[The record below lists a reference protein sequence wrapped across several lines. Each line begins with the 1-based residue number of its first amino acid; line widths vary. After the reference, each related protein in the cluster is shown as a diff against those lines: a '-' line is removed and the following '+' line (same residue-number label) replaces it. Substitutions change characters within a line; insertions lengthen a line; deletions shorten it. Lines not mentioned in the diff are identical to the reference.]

1 MSNEGLFWMAD
12 QEFDTLSL
20 RDALGNFATG
30 VTVVTAKGEDGM
42 LAGVTAN
49 SFNSVSLDPPL
60 VLWSLDRGSPSL
72 KVLENA
78 SHFCVHI
85 LAEGQ
90 NDLCRKFARSGDD
103 KFNGVEFAEGL
114 GGAPILTGCLAH
126 FECRNVVH
134 HDGGDHVIIV
144 GEVERFETT
153 EGEPLI
159 FFRGQLGDLNWQFSS
174 YTSIASFIWH
184 RAFITNNNTIVSN

>member
-1 MSNEGLFWMAD
+1 MAD
-12 QEFDTLSL
+12 QALDTLSF
-20 RDALGNFATG
+20 RNALGNFATG
-30 VTVVTAKGEDGM
+30 VTVVTAKGEDGT

-72 KVLENA
+72 KVLEDA

-90 NDLCRKFARSGDD
+90 NDLCMKFAKSGDD
-103 KFNGVEFAEGL
+103 KFNGVEFTEGL
-114 GGAPILTGCLAH
+114 GGAPILDGCLAQ

-144 GEVERFETT
+144 GEVERFETA
-153 EGEPLI
+153 EGDPLI
-159 FFRGQLGDLNWQFSS
+159 FFRGQLGDL
-174 YTSIASFIWH
+174 APLPK
-184 RAFITNNNTIVSN
+184 AG

>member
-1 MSNEGLFWMAD
+1 MAD
-12 QEFDTLSL
+12 QEFDTLSF
-20 RDALGNFATG
+20 RNALGNFATG
-30 VTVVTAKGEDGM
+30 VTVVTAKGENGT

-60 VLWSLDRGSPSL
+60 VLWSLDRSSPSL
-72 KVLENA
+72 KVLEDA

-90 NDLCRKFARSGDD
+90 NELCMNFAKSGND
-103 KFNGVEFAEGL
+103 KFNGVDYIEGL
-114 GGAPILTGCLAH
+114 GGAPILGGCLAS

-144 GEVERFETT
+144 GEVERFESAG
-153 EGEPLI
+153 GEPLI
-159 FFRGQLGDLNWQFSS
+159 FFRGQLGDL
-174 YTSIASFIWH
+174 AP
-184 RAFITNNNTIVSN
+184 RPKAD

>member
-1 MSNEGLFWMAD
+1 MVD
-12 QEFDTLSL
+12 QKFDKTAF
-20 RDALGNFATG
+20 RNALGNFATG
-30 VTVVTAKGEDGM
+30 VTIVTAKGEDGT
-42 LAGVTAN
+42 LVGVTAN

-72 KVLENA
+72 TVLENA

-90 NDLCRKFARSGDD
+90 NDLCMKFAKSGED
-103 KFNGVEFAEGL
+103 KFSGVDFSDGL
-114 GGAPILTGCLAH
+114 GGAPVFDGCLAQ

-144 GEVERFETT
+144 GEVERFATMD
-153 EGEPLI
+153 GDPLI
-159 FFRGQLGDLNWQFSS
+159 FFRGQLGDL
-174 YTSIASFIWH
+174 AP
-184 RAFITNNNTIVSN
+184 VSKAL

>member
-1 MSNEGLFWMAD
+1 MAD
-12 QEFDTLSL
+12 QKFDRRSF

-30 VTVVTAKGEDGM
+30 VTVVTARAEDGA

-60 VLWSLDRGSPSL
+60 ILWSLDRSSESL

-90 NDLCRKFARSGDD
+90 NDLCMKFARSGDD
-103 KFNGVEFAEGL
+103 KFDGVEFSEGL
-114 GGAPILTGCLAH
+114 GGAPVFAGCLAH

-144 GEVERFETT
+144 GEVERFETA

-159 FFRGQLGDLNWQFSS
+159 FFRGQLGDL
-174 YTSIASFIWH
+174 APVPK
-184 RAFITNNNTIVSN
+184 AG

>member
-1 MSNEGLFWMAD
+1 MAD
-12 QEFDTLSL
+12 QEFDTRSF

-30 VTVVTAKGEDGM
+30 VTVITAKGEDGK

-72 KVLENA
+72 KVLEKA

-90 NDLCRKFARSGDD
+90 NDLCMKFARSGDD
-103 KFNGVEFAEGL
+103 KFNGVEFTEGL
-114 GGAPILTGCLAH
+114 GGAPIFAGCLAH

-153 EGEPLI
+153 DGDPLI
-159 FFRGQLGDLNWQFSS
+159 FFRGQLGDL
-174 YTSIASFIWH
+174 AH
-184 RAFITNNNTIVSN
+184 VPKAC